1 MMGLFKNNRTS
12 KKNRTTKIPISRE
25 FSKRKSRDPVEKPYL
40 NFSKELYDLWSNPD
54 GFLDPND
61 PILISRIHSHKK
73 GNFTVDY
80 TNVSSVN
87 KQATELVKEKIE
99 EVSLNLCESTIESE
113 RRYLQLKET
122 LSSSCKKGDCVF
134 DETLWNSSRQLHTL
148 CVAVTHQTEIT
159 FFNEILS
166 VSKKLIE
173 LAPQLEKEILSSL
186 LTLIPVPLCSY
197 YLSQKGNFKDMESL
211 SLTDKLKKVCQNYLE
226 MSVQSPPVIHRTPLI
241 TQDLVE
247 KLEQLINET
256 KQAKRMTFKT
266 AEEIKQVIL
275 DASGVEVE
283 TSSSEDRN
291 NFIHTSIEL
300 YDSMFHLV
308 RMFKING
315 NEELYTAT
323 AKELKRMELL
333 LMELELEAIET
344 IGEKIDPAY
353 MQGVAVVPSVE
364 ANGLEQYVVYDEI
377 RKGFKDLKEN
387 RVIRE
392 AQVIT
397 VLN

>member
-1 MMGLFKNNRTS
+1 
-12 KKNRTTKIPISRE
+12 
-25 FSKRKSRDPVEKPYL
+25 
-40 NFSKELYDLWSNPD
+40 
-54 GFLDPND
+54 
-61 PILISRIHSHKK
+61 
-73 GNFTVDY
+73 
-80 TNVSSVN
+80 
-87 KQATELVKEKIE
+87 
-99 EVSLNLCESTIESE
+99 
-113 RRYLQLKET
+113 
-122 LSSSCKKGDCVF
+122 
-134 DETLWNSSRQLHTL
+134 
-148 CVAVTHQTEIT
+148 
-159 FFNEILS
+159 
-166 VSKKLIE
+166 
-173 LAPQLEKEILSSL
+173 
-186 LTLIPVPLCSY
+186 
-197 YLSQKGNFKDMESL
+197 MESL
-211 SLTDKLKKVCQNYLE
+211 TLTDKLKKVCQNYLE
-226 MSVQSPPVIHRTPLI
+226 MSVQSPPVIHRTSLI
-241 TQDLVE
+241 TQDVVE
-247 KLEQLINET
+247 QLEQIIINET
-256 KQAKRMTFKT
+256 RQAKRMTFKT

-315 NEELYTAT
+315 NEELHAAT

-333 LMELELEAIET
+333 LKELNLEAIET
-344 IGEKIDPAY
+344 IGEKINPAY

>member
-1 MMGLFKNNRTS
+1 MMVLFKNNRTS
-12 KKNRTTKIPISRE
+12 KKNRTTKIPIQHE
-25 FSKRKSRDPVEKPYL
+25 FSKRKLRNPVEKPFL
-40 NFSKELYDLWSNPD
+40 NYSKELHDLWSMSEGLLNP
-54 GFLDPND
+54 NN

-73 GNFTVDY
+73 GNFNVDY

-87 KQATELVKEKIE
+87 EQATELVKEKID
-99 EVSLNLCESTIESE
+99 EVSLNLCESTLESE
-113 RRYLQLKET
+113 RRYSQLNEA
-122 LSSSCKKGDCVF
+122 LSTDCKQRDNLV
-134 DETLWNSSRQLHTL
+134 DETLWYTRQLHTL
-148 CVAVTHQTEIT
+148 CVAVTHKTEIT

-197 YLSQKGNFKDMESL
+197 YLSQKGKFKDMESL